1 MEYSYLPKCVFATMF
16 AGFLSASPVHAQ
28 PPRQQRPI
36 ELTPEDTAAFKHA
49 PEGFD
54 KERDDIKK
62 GHVDSLFYDSK
73 TVGSKRRLFVYTPP
87 GYSAKKRYPVLY
99 LLHGIGGTEREW
111 FKGTHPQAI
120 LDNLA
125 ADKKMVPMIVVFPNG
140 RAMVNDADTGNIF
153 APDKIQA
160 FANFENDLLKDVI
173 PFIESKYPVLADRSH
188 RAIAGLSMG
197 GGQSLNFGLGNL
209 DHFAWVGGF
218 SSAPNTKAPEQLL
231 PDPAKARSDLKFLY
245 ISCGTKDGLIGI
257 TQGVHRYLKQNN
269 VSHLYHIEPDGLHDF
284 RMWAND
290 LYHFAQYVFK

>member
-1 MEYSYLPKCVFATMF
+1 MPYPTLHKSALATII
-16 AGFLSASPVHAQ
+16 AGFLSLSLLHAQ

-36 ELTPEDTAAFKHA
+36 ELTPEDTAAFMHA

-54 KERDDIKK
+54 KERETTKK
-62 GHVDSLFYDSK
+62 GHVDSLYYDSK

-87 GYSAKKRYPVLY
+87 GYSPKKRYPVLY
-99 LLHGIGGTEREW
+99 LLHGIGGTEKEW
-111 FKGTHPQAI
+111 FRGTHPQAI

-153 APDKIQA
+153 APEKIQA

-173 PFIESKYPVLADRSH
+173 PFIESKYPVLADRDH

-209 DHFAWVGGF
+209 DYFAWIGGF

-231 PDPAKARSDLKFLY
+231 PDPAKARTGLKFLY

-269 VSHLYHIEPDGLHDF
+269 VPHLYHIEPDGLHDF
-284 RMWAND
+284 RMWSND